1 MTKKTGT
8 EPDLIDVYVGQQLRT
23 RRVEA
28 GLSQSQLGQAIGV
41 TFQQV
46 QKYEKGA
53 NRVSAS
59 MLHRCA
65 GLLGCHASDFFP
77 REGDP
82 GPRRMSIATAPG
94 GVRLESIYLA
104 LPPGKRRLI
113 LDLAEALSDSS
124 ESV

>member
-1 MTKKTGT
+1 MAKTPGV

-28 GLSQSQLGQAIGV
+28 GLNQSQLGGAIGV

-46 QKYEKGA
+46 QKYEKGV

-59 MLHRCA
+59 MLHRCSEA
-65 GLLGCHASDFFP
+65 LKCHPSDFFP
-77 REGDP
+77 VEGDP

-94 GVRLESIYLA
+94 GVRLAA
-104 LPPGKRRLI
+104 LYVALTPGKRKLI
-113 LDLAEALSDSS
+113 LDLAEALSESS
-124 ESV
+124 EH